1 MKKLRI
7 DLHNH
12 TTLCNHATGTM
23 EGYVLEAISKGID
36 IFGFSCHAPMN
47 FDIKYR
53 MSLEDM
59 STYEEEIFRLQDKYK
74 NQIQILFAYEVDYL
88 PPYIEPKVLSKPVDY
103 FIGSVHFI
111 NSWGF
116 DNPEFIGGYE
126 GKDIDVI
133 WGEYFD
139 AISDMAKTRL
149 FDVVGHLDLIKVFK
163 YLPKKA
169 VGIIAYDA
177 LKEIQKAN
185 MTIEIN
191 PAGLRKPIEELYP
204 SKELLKIAYDLNIPI
219 TCGSDAHKIEQIGY
233 GYEHAV
239 ALAKEVGYK
248 NVQYFIK
255 RVPQVVI
262 F

>member
-12 TTLCNHATGTM
+12 TTLCNHASGTM
-23 EGYVLEAISKGID
+23 EEYILEAINKGID
-36 IFGFSCHAPMN
+36 VFGFSCHAPMN
-47 FDIKYR
+47 FDTKYR
-53 MSLEDM
+53 MGLDDM
-59 STYEEEIFRLQDKYK
+59 DTYESEIFRLQDKYQK
-74 NQIQILFAYEVDYL
+74 QIKILFAYEVDHL

-111 NSWGF
+111 NKWGF

-133 WGEYFD
+133 WSEYFN
-139 AISDMAKTRL
+139 AISDMARTRL

-163 YLPKKA
+163 YLPKQPVKS
-169 VGIIAYDA
+169 IAYDA
-177 LKEIQKAN
+177 LKEIQKAR

-204 SKELLKIAYDLNIPI
+204 SKELLEIAFDLNIPI
-219 TCGSDAHKIEQIGY
+219 TFGSDAHKIEQIGF
-233 GYEHAV
+233 GYVQAV